1 MGHLDFLAMERQL
14 LSYKLP
20 LFRRTFAI
28 MSRSIQ
34 ESFSLLNQR
43 EKDRLKR
50 VSQKEGLANPD
61 RNRYSNIIPWDHTR
75 IKLRTSKDGN
85 NYINANRVTLVA
97 KKNTKTYH
105 KTYIATQGPLRQTAG
120 HFWQMVHD
128 TTTEQGQESDKP
140 TVVIQVTPFEDNHG
154 ERCCQYYIS
163 RKGQVFEVDGE
174 GDVLTVEVKDNSEV
188 GPTKVTEFLVT
199 KGSTGKVKRVV
210 HYYYP
215 HWADFSAPG
224 VNTDIDDIVKSAGP
238 ITDSPPIVH
247 CSAGV
252 GRTGTYI
259 VADFLTTFQKELQ
272 GEDIVCSLVDQ
283 MRQQRSHMVQTISQ
297 YEYLHSLQ
305 TELLH

>member
-1 MGHLDFLAMERQL
+1 MARPP
-14 LSYKLP
+14 LSPLP
-20 LFRRTFAI
+20 LFLRTFAT

-34 ESFSLLNQR
+34 ESFYLLHQR

-50 VSQKEGLANPD
+50 VSQKDGLANPE

-75 IKLRTSKDGN
+75 IKLCTSPDGN

-97 KKNTKTYH
+97 KKGDRTYH
-105 KTYIATQGPLRQTAG
+105 KTYIATQGPLRETAG

-128 TTTEQGQESDKP
+128 TTTERGHESDKP
-140 TVVIQVTPFEDNHG
+140 TVVIQVTPFEDNQG

-163 RKGQVFEVDGE
+163 KQGDSFEVAGE
-174 GDVLTVEVKDNSEV
+174 EELLTVEVESNSAI
-188 GPTKVTEFLVT
+188 GPTEVTEFLV
-199 KGSTGKVKRVV
+199 KKRSTGKVKKVV

-215 HWADFSAPG
+215 NWKDFSAPG
-224 VNTDIDDIVKSAGP
+224 VNNDIDDIVKSAAP

-259 VADFLTTFQKELQ
+259 VADFLTTFQQELQ

-283 MRQQRSHMVQTISQ
+283 MRQQRSHMVQTLSQ

-305 TELLH
+305 EELLRCRCV